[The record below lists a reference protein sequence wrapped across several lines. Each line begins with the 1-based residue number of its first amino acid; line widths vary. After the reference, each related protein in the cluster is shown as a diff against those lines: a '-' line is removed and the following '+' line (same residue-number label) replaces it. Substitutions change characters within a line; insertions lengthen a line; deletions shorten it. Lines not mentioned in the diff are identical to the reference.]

1 MTERWNRVLC
11 SRRMLICLVSGF
23 SSGLP
28 LFMFIYL
35 LPAWLRSAGINL
47 TSIGLT
53 SLLMMPY
60 ALKVVWAPWVDRWS
74 IASLGRRR
82 SWILGC
88 LIGLIIAFIGLGWT
102 SPHDLRAVSAWALPI
117 SLLSA
122 SQDTAL
128 DALRREIL
136 PDEELGL
143 GSSLHVNAYK
153 IAGLI
158 PGSLALV
165 LSDVIAW
172 PWVFMIC
179 SLFLL
184 PGIAMSLLMREP
196 ASSNFAPQHLRE
208 ALVFPFKD
216 FLERHGVR
224 QALLILLFVM
234 IYKLGDGLATTLAT
248 PFYLDM
254 GFSRSTLGLVA
265 KQAGLIASVTGGL
278 VGGMGMLRLG
288 IVRSLWIYGVL
299 QASSIL
305 GFWWL
310 SWGHHGIF
318 ALAGVIAGEAFG
330 VGLGTTALVA
340 YMAQQTSMRYTAT
353 QFALLTSGAALPRSL
368 INASSGWLVEHLGWS
383 HFFLLCLLLSFPG
396 LFLLLSMLHWPKVN
410 CRGGKSS

>member
-1 MTERWNRVLC
+1 MTEPWSHILF
-11 SRRMLICLVSGF
+11 SRRMLICVISGF

-28 LFMFIYL
+28 LFMFVYL
-35 LPAWLRSAGINL
+35 LPAWLRSAGLNL

-60 ALKVVWAPWVDRWS
+60 ALKVLWAPWVDRWS
-74 IASLGRRR
+74 ITSLGRRR
-82 SWILGC
+82 SWILCC
-88 LIGLIIAFIGLGWT
+88 LLGLIVAFIGLGWT
-102 SPHDLRAVSAWALPI
+102 PPHDLGTVSAWSLLI

-136 PDEELGL
+136 PDNELGL

-153 IAGLI
+153 IAGLV

-165 LSDVIAW
+165 LSDIIAW

-196 ASSNFAPQHLRE
+196 ASSNSAPHSLRE
-208 ALVFPFKD
+208 AIIFPFKD
-216 FLERHGVR
+216 FLERHGE
-224 QALLILLFVM
+224 QQTLLILLLVM
-234 IYKLGDGLATTLAT
+234 TYKLGDGLATTLAT

-278 VGGMGMLRLG
+278 VGGFGMLRLG
-288 IVRSLWIYGVL
+288 IVRALWIYGIL

-310 SWGHHGIF
+310 SLSHHGVF

-353 QFALLTSGAALPRSL
+353 QFALLTSMAALPRSL

-383 HFFLLCLLLSFPG
+383 HFYLLCLLLSIPG
-396 LFLLLSMLHWPKVN
+396 LFLLLSVLHWPKVN
-410 CRGGKSS
+410 SRGEKSS